1 MACIGRISSTLVM
14 PCGAP
19 ANADLSR
26 PVSAKL
32 LNASDIASFTIAPDS
47 RATITRKP
55 TTVGYD
61 VTAVNNSLVVTV
73 GLKSQ
78 DIMPGAYDVSITF
91 KSFSGRHSIASNPA
105 PFGVVGAMERA
116 ELVIAVDH
124 GDRIRVYGLGAPL
137 VCTEIAGDSSASAYV
152 TYTFGVEDWQVGTTA
167 HYLSRADYD
176 ALSTPVPVPKPE
188 PEPEPE
194 QGPKLNQKEKWAK
207 N

>member
-1 MACIGRISSTLVM
+1 MACIGKIAATLAM

-19 ANADLSR
+19 ASADLSA

-32 LNASDIASFTIAPDS
+32 LNAEDIASFTVTS
-47 RATITRKP
+47 GSMATITRKP
-55 TTVGYD
+55 TAVGYG
-61 VTAVNNSLVVTV
+61 VTTINNSLAVIV

-91 KSFSGRHSIASNPA
+91 KSFSGSYSIASSSA
-105 PFGVVGAMERA
+105 PLGAVGTMERA

-137 VCTEIAGDSSASAYV
+137 VCTEIAADSSASSNV

-176 ALSTPVPVPKPE
+176 ALSTPAEAPKPS
-188 PEPEPE
+188 
-194 QGPKLNQKEKWAK
+194 PKP
-207 N
+207 

>member
-1 MACIGRISSTLVM
+1 MACIGKLASTLAA

-19 ANADLSR
+19 ANADLSA
-26 PVSAKL
+26 PVSAEI
-32 LNASDIASFTIAPDS
+32 LNASDIASFTIGS
-47 RATITRKP
+47 GSVATITRKP
-55 TTVGYD
+55 TAVGYD

-91 KSFSGRHSIASNPA
+91 KSFSGAYSIASRSEPM
-105 PFGVVGAMERA
+105 GIVGTMERA

-137 VCTEIAGDSSASAYV
+137 VCTEIAADSSASANM

-167 HYLSRADYD
+167 YYLSRADYV
-176 ALSTPVPVPKPE
+176 ALSTPAV
-188 PEPEPE
+188 
-194 QGPKLNQKEKWAK
+194 
-207 N
+207 